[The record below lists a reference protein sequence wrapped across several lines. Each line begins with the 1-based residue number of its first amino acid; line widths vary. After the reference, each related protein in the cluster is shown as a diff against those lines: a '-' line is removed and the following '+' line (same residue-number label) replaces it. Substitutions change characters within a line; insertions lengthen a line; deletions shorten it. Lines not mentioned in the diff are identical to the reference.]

1 MDTMWVKLQNFD
13 LKKIKNKIWNVKSF
27 ATFFFFFDSDA
38 TKIVNSY

>member
-13 LKKIKNKIWNVKSF
+13 FKKIKNKIWNIKSF
-27 ATFFFFFDSDA
+27 AFFFFYDNDA